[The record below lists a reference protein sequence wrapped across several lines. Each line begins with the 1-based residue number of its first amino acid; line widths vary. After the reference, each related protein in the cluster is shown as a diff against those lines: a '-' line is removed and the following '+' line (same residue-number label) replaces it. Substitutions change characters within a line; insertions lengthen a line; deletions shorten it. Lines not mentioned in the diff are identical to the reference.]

1 MLREQVAL
9 KEDILECLRKRKDCQ
24 ERQKQREN
32 QLQQLQKELEEKA
45 AEVATQEAVTSPFHP
60 PAETAQA
67 RKLWVLVYKY
77 HSSALGNMT
86 PHF

>member
-9 KEDILECLRKRKDCQ
+9 KEDIVECLRKRKDCQ

-32 QLQQLQKELEEKA
+32 QLQQLQKELQEKA
-45 AEVATQEAVTSPFHP
+45 AEVATQEAVTSPFP
-60 PAETAQA
+60 PIAG
-67 RKLWVLVYKY
+67 
-77 HSSALGNMT
+77 ALRNMT